1 MIEFVHPWCFA
12 LLLLPIAVYYFWP
25 AYKERKSS
33 VKVPFFSR
41 LVELTGEK
49 PASGSVILNRY
60 VLQKLLLVIGW
71 IFICIAM
78 AKPQY
83 IGKPITLDKSA
94 RDLMIA
100 VDLSG
105 SMTEEDFQTLS
116 GENVDRFTGV
126 QTLLADF
133 AKQREADRLGLILF
147 ADSPY
152 LQAPFTNDLETWLT
166 LLNESEVGMAGQST
180 ALGDAIGLAISVFE
194 HSQTKERVLLLLTD
208 GNDTGSRVPPR
219 DAAQVAASYQ
229 IKIYPIAI
237 GDPETVGEEA
247 IDTKVLNYIADTT
260 GGKLFEAVNAKQ
272 LNDIYD
278 TINTLEPQKYSS
290 RSYRPKT
297 SVHHLPIIALLV
309 LYMGVLTL
317 VALRNI
323 YQSRRLKAEVSHD

>member
-1 MIEFVHPWCFA
+1 MIEFVYPWNFA
-12 LLLLPIAVYYFWP
+12 LLILPLAVYYFWP

-60 VLQKLLLVIGW
+60 VLQKLLLLSGW
-71 IFICIAM
+71 ILICTAL

-105 SMTEEDFQTLS
+105 SMMTEDFQTLA
-116 GENVDRFTGV
+116 GNNTDRFTGV
-126 QTLLADF
+126 QQLLADF
-133 AKQREADRLGLILF
+133 AEQREADRLGLILF
-147 ADSPY
+147 ADAPY
-152 LQAPFTNDLETWLT
+152 LQAPFTQDLDTWLT
-166 LLNESEVGMAGQST
+166 LLFESEVGMAGQST

-194 HSQTKERVLLLLTD
+194 HSQTKERVLILLTD
-208 GNDTGSRVPPR
+208 GNDTGSKVPPR

-229 IKIYPIAI
+229 IKIYTIAI
-237 GDPETVGEEA
+237 GDPKTVGEEA
-247 IDTKVLNYIADTT
+247 IDLKVLQYIADTT
-260 GGKLFEAVNAKQ
+260 KGQMFEAVNAEQ
-272 LNDIYD
+272 LDAIYEQ
-278 TINTLEPQKYSS
+278 INTLEPQKFSS

-297 SVHHLPIIALLV
+297 SIHFVPIVILLA
-309 LYMGVLTL
+309 LYMGVLTI
-317 VALRNI
+317 VAIRNL
-323 YQSRRLKAEVSHD
+323 YHRRKVEREFAND